1 MEDEQLRSILKCVR
15 CGTCRSVCPIFEEL
29 GWESFST
36 RGRMMIAKG
45 ISEGMDLDES
55 IIDSIN
61 TCTTCGICEEMCP
74 AGAIP
79 PDVFENIRHEIV
91 EMGKETESQKDL
103 RENTLSTGNPMNETH
118 SRLEWF
124 MEQRDVPDH
133 AENAYF
139 VGCLGSYRYQ
149 ETVLRTYDLIG
160 DLDVTVLP
168 DEVCCGSPL
177 LRTGS
182 DAGELIAHNVRQME
196 KVGAHTMIASCA
208 GCYNTLKN
216 DYPDRFRVVHITEF
230 LAENLDKLELDRLDI
245 TVTYHDPCHLGRAN
259 RIFDAPRKLI
269 SAVCELREM
278 RTSRE
283 NARCCGGGG
292 GVRKGYP
299 ELSKALTE
307 KRVAEVPEGVD
318 YIVTCCPLCRT
329 NMAPFSEVPVI
340 DLLDLLTWA
349 QKKNK
354 ELN

>member
-1 MEDEQLRSILKCVR
+1 MEEEQLRSILKCVR

-29 GWESFST
+29 GWESYST

-55 IIDSIN
+55 IVDCIN
-61 TCTTCGICEEMCP
+61 ACTTCGICEEMCP

-79 PDVFENIRHEIV
+79 PDVFERIRHEIV
-91 EMGKETESQKDL
+91 ESGAENKTQQEL
-103 RENTLSTGNPMNETH
+103 RENTLSTGNPMNEKG
-118 SRLEWF
+118 SRLGWLREI
-124 MEQRDVPDH
+124 RDIPDH
-133 AENAYF
+133 AGNVYF

-149 ETVLRTYDLIG
+149 ETVLKTYDLISG
-160 DLDVTVLP
+160 LDVTVLA

-182 DAGELIAHNVRQME
+182 NAGELIEHNVRQME
-196 KVGAHTMIASCA
+196 AAGAHTIIASCA
-208 GCYNTLKN
+208 GCYNVLKN
-216 DYPDRFRVVHITEF
+216 EYPDRFRVVHVTEF

-259 RIFDAPRKLI
+259 RIFDAPRELI
-269 SAVCELREM
+269 SAVCELKEM
-278 RTSRE
+278 KTSRE

-299 ELSKALTE
+299 ELSRALTE
-307 KRVAEVPEGVD
+307 KRVEEVPEGVD

-329 NMAPFSEVPVI
+329 NMESFSKVPVI
-340 DLLDLLTWA
+340 DLLDLLTMA
-349 QKKNK
+349 GKVDKA
-354 ELN
+354 